1 MIYLFSSLQVAHLGS
16 VGFDYI
22 ANAPLLMVSSVSLDI
37 KYLFFL
43 VDSSL
48 FFVGGGGG
56 GPSLIAQL
64 GKNVP
69 AMQETSV

>member
-37 KYLFFL
+37 KYLFFWWIP
-43 VDSSL
+43 V
-48 FFVGGGGG
+48 FFLWGVVEGVL
-56 GPSLIAQL
+56 P
-64 GKNVP
+64 
-69 AMQETSV
+69 